1 MQDKSKHRSLNF
13 LTRWISEDGYPLLC
27 LLVFAFVV
35 MSAIPLFGIP
45 DGRDLSQ
52 HLQFAITYYDAIR
65 AGDFFPGWGANEN
78 LGFGSVGI
86 RFYPPLTYYLL
97 ALTRMVTGN
106 WFDATWINFF
116 FWMFIGS
123 TGVYYWSKEW
133 LSSNYALLA
142 AMIYVA
148 APYHL
153 SQIYQ
158 LMLVAEFAAAGI
170 LPFCFLFATR
180 VCRRGRI
187 SDVLLLGTSFALLI
201 LTHIPTTIIGSI
213 GLLFYSLAM
222 IERSRLGSTLLKLS
236 VSVSLA
242 ALATSFHWIKIV
254 TEMLWL
260 NHNGPQYTS
269 GFYDYHAYLFP
280 MIIGAGETYSQR
292 LLALFDITIVL
303 TIILIIPVFIS
314 IFAVRRGDSD
324 DGNYLKIF
332 RSLAITGTVSLFLLS
347 KLSTPLW
354 ESFSILQKLQFPWRW
369 LSVATLVGSLAFAI
383 SISFLLKRFGNQNKV
398 ILYAALCILILVG
411 LFDLTQNVMLS
422 APISRAKFEAKVAGW
437 KNEGGCQC
445 WWPKSASHKA
455 LAQKQ
460 RVEAT
465 GRDVNIQDW
474 NKETRGFEV
483 GDGNPA
489 DAHIATFFYP
499 YWEARIDAQNVPIRM
514 GENGEIVIPISR
526 GSHKV
531 VLEFREPPIVDLAL
545 VVSIVTWLLLAAAF
559 AFYLFRISIS
569 FIIQDLKNGKNCRN
583 Q

>member
-1 MQDKSKHRSLNF
+1 MQENSLHRSSNVV
-13 LTRWISEDGYPLLC
+13 TRWVSDDGYWLFC
-27 LLVFAFVV
+27 LLIFAFVV

-52 HLQFAITYYDAIR
+52 HLQFAITYYDAIS

-78 LGFGSVGI
+78 LEFGSIGI

-106 WFDATWINFF
+106 WYDATWINFF
-116 FWMFIGS
+116 FWMFVGA

-142 AMIYVA
+142 VMIYVA

-180 VCRRGRI
+180 VGRRGRT
-187 SDVLLLGTSFALLI
+187 SDILLLGTSFALLI
-201 LTHIPTTIIGSI
+201 LTHIPTTIIGSV
-213 GLLFYSLAM
+213 GLLVYSLAM
-222 IERSRLGSTLLKLS
+222 IARSRLGSTLLKLS
-236 VSVSLA
+236 VSVFLA
-242 ALATSFHWIKIV
+242 ALATSFHWIKVV
-254 TEMLWL
+254 TEMAWL

-269 GFYDYHAYLFP
+269 GFYDYNVYLFP
-280 MIIGAGETYSQR
+280 MIIGAGEKYSQR

-303 TIILIIPVFIS
+303 TILLIIPVFIS
-314 IFAVRRGDSD
+314 ILAVRRADPKD
-324 DGNYLKIF
+324 TNYLKIF
-332 RSLAITGTVSLFLLS
+332 RSLAITGSLSLFLLS
-347 KLSTPLW
+347 KFSTPLW

-369 LSVATLVGSLAFAI
+369 LSVATLIGSLSFAI
-383 SISFLLKRFGNQNKV
+383 SISFLMKRFGIRRKV
-398 ILYAALCILILVG
+398 ILYTALCILILVG

-422 APISRAKFEAKVAGW
+422 APVSRAEFEAKVTGW

-455 LAQKQ
+455 LAQKE
-460 RVEAT
+460 RVAAA
-465 GRDVNIQDW
+465 GRDVKIQDW
-474 NKETRGFEV
+474 NKETRSFEV
-483 GDGNPA
+483 GDGNPT

-499 YWEARIDAQNVPIRM
+499 FWKASIDGQIVRVRM
-514 GENGEIVIPISR
+514 GGNGEIVVPISR

-531 VLEFREPPIVDLAL
+531 LLEFQEPLIVDLAL
-545 VVSIVTWLLLAAAF
+545 IVSIATWLLLAAVF
-559 AFYLFRISIS
+559 VLYLFRLPRS
-569 FIIQDLKNGKNCRN
+569 FILKDLENG
-583 Q
+583 